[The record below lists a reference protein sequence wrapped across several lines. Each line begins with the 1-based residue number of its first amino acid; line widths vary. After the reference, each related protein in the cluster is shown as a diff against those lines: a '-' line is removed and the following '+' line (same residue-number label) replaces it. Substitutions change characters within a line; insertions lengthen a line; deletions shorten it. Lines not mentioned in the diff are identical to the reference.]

1 MKFFIRILTVTILT
15 CCSSTSFGATFARF
29 ARQAGTCAVV
39 VFGARSFMVSH
50 ARCVDG
56 DERGDDFRGKPLR
69 ALVASRQPS
78 AHDTAQ
84 KPADE
89 FEAYLHLLRAIQE
102 RSLKKTKELLDGNA
116 IRGSKEFLHPLM
128 IAVRNLCKAT
138 QSNADDDLDIIRL
151 LVEYKIT
158 VPGALKFLAEQ
169 KPTSIIRAGVLA
181 LLESNCVTTDLEFK
195 TTTGKTVGE
204 ELFEKYGFDLY
215 CHC

>member
-39 VFGARSFMVSH
+39 VFSARSFMVPH

-56 DERGDDFRGKPLR
+56 DERGDAFRGKSLR

-78 AHDTAQ
+78 TQAVPRKSDG
-84 KPADE
+84 E
-89 FEAYLHLLRAIQE
+89 FEACLHLLYAIQE
-102 RSLKKTKELLDGNA
+102 HNPEKAKELLDGNA

-128 IAVRNLCKAT
+128 MAVRNLCEAT
-138 QSNADDDLDIIRL
+138 QSTAADDLGIIRL
-151 LVEYKIT
+151 LVTYKIT

-169 KPTSIIRAGVLA
+169 KPTSTIRAGVLA
-181 LLESNCVTTDLEFK
+181 LLESRCVITDLELK